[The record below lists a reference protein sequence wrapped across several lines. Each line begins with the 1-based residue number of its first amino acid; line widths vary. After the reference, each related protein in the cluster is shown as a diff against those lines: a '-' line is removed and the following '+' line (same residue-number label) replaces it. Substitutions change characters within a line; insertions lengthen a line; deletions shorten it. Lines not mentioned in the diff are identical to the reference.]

1 MSISV
6 VRVFL
11 DGGLTIR
18 DVLSLSVSRAIELIK
33 NDYNITFQCHNVT
46 IMKNKYGDRIIIQ
59 EVK

>member
-1 MSISV
+1 MNISV

-11 DGGLTIR
+11 DDGLTIR

-33 NDYNITFQCHNVT
+33 NNYNITFQCHNVT
-46 IMKNKYGDRIIIQ
+46 IMKNEQGDRVIIQ